1 MTLLGIRNTSVASR
15 LRASLLFASLVI
27 PLALAGCGGGGEGD
41 DDDDD
46 DGGGAGGLPAT
57 ASVPRGAQVYDQWW
71 TLVGASAPTTTHP
84 AYPMAGTQTGAATW
98 SCVECHGWDYK
109 GASGAYAS
117 GPHHSGVAGI
127 LPAAG
132 HTPLALFTAIQ
143 GVGTAHDFGPYLAT
157 GDVWDLVAF
166 VKSGALDTSPWIHPT
181 TGVALGDAGAGA
193 SLYTA
198 RCASCHG
205 ASGATIDLGGGQ
217 GVGERAD
224 ADPWQ
229 VLHHIRWGIP
239 GSSMPGMEQAGLPLT
254 QQAAILAHAQTLAGT
269 VTPPPPP
276 PPPPPPGL
284 SYATDI
290 KPIWAARNCTGC
302 HGSSGGLTLSGTTAA
317 SYTELMAGRVS
328 TASPSTSLIL
338 TKPLTGAGSHG
349 GGKSFASTS
358 DADYQKILTWITE
371 GAKNN

>member
-1 MTLLGIRNTSVASR
+1 MNLLGLRNAFV
-15 LRASLLFASLVI
+15 ASLLRASLVI
-27 PLALAGCGGGGEGD
+27 PLVLTACGGGGEGEDGD
-41 DDDDD
+41 DF
-46 DGGGAGGLPAT
+46 DGGGTGGLPAT
-57 ASVPRGAQVYDQWW
+57 ASVSRGALVYDEWW
-71 TLVGASAPTTTHP
+71 TMAGTSAPSTTHP

-109 GASGAYAS
+109 GAAGAYAS
-117 GPHHSGVAGI
+117 GSHHSGVAGV

-132 HTPLALFTAIQ
+132 NAPLALFTSIQ
-143 GVGTAHDFGPYLAT
+143 GVGTAHDFSSYLAT
-157 GDVWDLVAF
+157 PDIWDLVAF
-166 VKSGALDTSPWIHPT
+166 VKSGALDTSAWIQPA
-181 TGVALGDAGAGA
+181 TGVALGDSAGGA

-198 RCASCHG
+198 HCASCHG
-205 ASGATIDLGGGQ
+205 ANGAGLDLGGGQ

-229 VLHHIRWGIP
+229 VFHHVRWGIP
-239 GSSMPGMEQAGLPLT
+239 GTSMPSMEQVGLPLA
-254 QQAAILAHAQTLAGT
+254 QQAAILAYAQTLSGT

-276 PPPPPPGL
+276 PPPPPAGL

-317 SYTELMAGRVS
+317 SYAAIMNGRVS
-328 TASPSTSLIL
+328 TASPSTSKIL
-338 TKPLTGAGSHG
+338 TKPATIGVGHG
-349 GGKSFASTS
+349 GGKIFASTS

>member
-1 MTLLGIRNTSVASR
+1 MTLFGLRNTLV
-15 LRASLLFASLVI
+15 ASLLSASLVI

-41 DDDDD
+41 DDDDF
-46 DGGGAGGLPAT
+46 DGGTGGLPVT
-57 ASVPRGAQVYDQWW
+57 ASVPRGALIYDEWW
-71 TLVGASAPTTTHP
+71 TMMGTSAPSTTHP

-109 GASGAYAS
+109 GAAGDYAS
-117 GPHHSGVAGI
+117 GPHHSGVAGV

-132 HTPLALFTAIQ
+132 NTPLALFTSIQ

-157 GDVWDLVAF
+157 ADVWDLVAF
-166 VKSGALDTSPWIHPT
+166 VKSGALDTSTWINPT
-181 TGVALGDAGAGA
+181 TGVALGDATAG
-193 SLYTA
+193 STLYTA

-205 ASGATIDLGGGQ
+205 ANGATINLGGGQ

-229 VLHHIRWGIP
+229 VFHHVRWGVP
-239 GSSMPGMEQAGLPLT
+239 GTSMPGMEEAGLPLS
-254 QQAAILAHAQTLAGT
+254 QQSAILAYAQTLSGA

-276 PPPPPPGL
+276 PAGL

-290 KPIWAARNCTGC
+290 KPIWAARSCTGC

-317 SYTELMAGRVS
+317 SYAELMAGRVS

-338 TKPLTGAGSHG
+338 TKPLTGGVSHG